1 MFVRVARGC
10 EWLVRASQIRRRCR
24 ARLGP
29 TSSQVGMAT
38 LALLRWPRLTFSRMQ
53 MTGRTSCIARMML
66 ISWPP
71 RRRQLPA
78 MNPGHPRPLLPATMT
93 TSSDLVQRMMAA
105 TLRGILQPMRPATAR
120 CVLQLRWSWPSQL
133 VHAVPGALNLV
144 RGVAICTQCDV
155 PMYMIHHT
163 SRVCSYRPA
172 KAPSIAIAAP
182 GVAIDSGRAASPCV
196 PRQSASNAGQAAA
209 GGFRGGHG
217 SATRKATAHEPWRG
231 WTRHSSTRVASACI
245 QGAASAEQPKQCTTR
260 SVQQGACTFARC
272 GRLRGRVLRATDF
285 AAPGVA
291 TCERPRPASQEERAP
306 QRQAR
311 IGACVVCCSSDPCLW
326 RLRAW
331 FSGAPAARFSSLAK
345 FRKPVSGRATLASQL
360 RAISM
365 PHARATALSAAEVAA
380 LEEVEHQSVGSFSDE
395 DAPMPPTPVDAGAGA
410 AAGAHASGG
419 GSGASAWLRDLA
431 SAVVPG
437 TWCVG

>member
-38 LALLRWPRLTFSRMQ
+38 LVLLRWPRLTSSRLQ

-93 TSSDLVQRMMAA
+93 TSSGLIQRMLAA
-105 TLRGILQPMRPATAR
+105 TRRGILQPMRPATAR

-196 PRQSASNAGQAAA
+196 PWQSASNAGQAVA

-311 IGACVVCCSSDPCLW
+311 IGACVMAVGC
-326 RLRAW
+326 
-331 FSGAPAARFSSLAK
+331 AARLT
-345 FRKPVSGRATLASQL
+345 RA
-360 RAISM
+360 
-365 PHARATALSAAEVAA
+365 
-380 LEEVEHQSVGSFSDE
+380 
-395 DAPMPPTPVDAGAGA
+395 
-410 AAGAHASGG
+410 
-419 GSGASAWLRDLA
+419 
-431 SAVVPG
+431 
-437 TWCVG
+437 